1 MSQRLPSPN
10 FPSSCNTCGGSGELP
25 TDFGP
30 ADCPDCGGSG
40 SLPSKSTL
48 VEWRTRD
55 IERAH
60 PAGTSAVASDI
71 QWLIA
76 ELRNS
81 RGALNEVIALA
92 HDIEDANDIGRRIR
106 FIANR
111 ALGTYTVT
119 AEESA
124 SKSGK

>member
-1 MSQRLPSPN
+1 MSERVPSPN
-10 FPSSCNTCGGSGELP
+10 APSACTTCSGSGELP

-40 SLPSKSTL
+40 FLPSKSTL
-48 VEWRTRD
+48 VDWRTRD

-60 PAGTSAVASDI
+60 PPGTSSVATDI

-76 ELRNS
+76 ELRNT

-106 FIANR
+106 FVANR
-111 ALGTYTVT
+111 ALGTYTIT
-119 AEESA
+119 PADGSA
-124 SKSGK
+124 S